1 MAIAMRD
8 RISEKAAPYL
18 QPGEVIQDAFAGQA
32 ASPFWSLL
40 SYWIVIIKN
49 AYRAVV
55 VTDRRIIVFQSSR
68 WGYSN
73 IKSVKRELP
82 RATRL
87 GPPQGTVWYKTEV
100 LGELLYIHRRF
111 FKDIEAADAKLG

>member
-73 IKSVKRELP
+73 IKSIKRELP

-111 FKDIEAADAKLG
+111 FKDIEGADAKLG

>member
-8 RISEKAAPYL
+8 RISERAAPYL

-40 SYWIVIIKN
+40 SYWIIIIKN

-55 VTDRRIIVFQSSR
+55 VTDRRIVVFQSSR